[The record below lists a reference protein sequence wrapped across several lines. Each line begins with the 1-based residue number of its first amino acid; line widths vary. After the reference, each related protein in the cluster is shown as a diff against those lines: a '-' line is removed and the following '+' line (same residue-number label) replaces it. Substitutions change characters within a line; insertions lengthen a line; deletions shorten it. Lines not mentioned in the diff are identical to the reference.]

1 MSGGFKRSIG
11 TENCVALQFGVR
23 KKDTVNLL
31 VLVVPMLNPN
41 ANVNSATECWK
52 SRISYI
58 KADDIICIEH
68 FSEDGHLLS
77 EVKMNY
83 DDAYKYAQLLLEVV
97 DKSLGI

>member
-1 MSGGFKRSIG
+1 MFNR
-11 TENCVALQFGVR
+11 V
-23 KKDTVNLL
+23 
-31 VLVVPMLNPN
+31 N
-41 ANVNSATECWK
+41 ANENSATDCWK

-58 KADDIICIEH
+58 KADDVICIEH

-83 DDAYKYAQLLLEVV
+83 DDAYRYAQLLLEVV

>member
-1 MSGGFKRSIG
+1 MKRS
-11 TENCVALQFGVR
+11 
-23 KKDTVNLL
+23 DTGN
-31 VLVVPMLNPN
+31 PQRWTFQMLNPN
-41 ANVNSATECWK
+41 ANAATDCWK

-58 KADDIICIEH
+58 KADDVICIEH

-83 DDAYKYAQLLLEVV
+83 DDAYRYAQLLLEVV